1 MKILGTIRNSKN
13 QDPVKGA
20 NIRFSIEGT
29 EITSVISNEHGKY
42 EYIAEEDHTGQTLDF
57 AIQKDGFEIKNI
69 SYKIDKDEIKVDILL
84 NGVETKKKE
93 INETIEKTRISGTIR
108 NPITRD
114 PVQEAIIKISIE
126 GTQIATITS
135 SEMGEFEYIAEQDYT
150 GQTLDISIKKDN
162 YIEKNISYEIDGS
175 AIKSDILLDEIKIEI
190 KGKICDEKDSPLDN
204 ASISFSIGKS
214 TINLNSD
221 KYGSFSFTIGQ
232 QFLNQTI
239 GYEVSREG
247 FKTNNGKLT
256 LIEDL
261 KHINLIRNIPV
272 DNGSSNKK
280 WIAVAAIGIS
290 LAVIAIFLLSDASS
304 DLSTDPDKIDFDFV
318 PETGVQTFL
327 ILNNGKETL
336 KWVVYSDRDWIKVF
350 PESGIDSNTVSV
362 SVNSDGMDPGK
373 HTGRITVESDG
384 STKTGKISLY
394 IPGDNE
400 PPEPTDET
408 PEPTDEP
415 AEPTDGTPEPTDEPT
430 IPTKK
435 PRIHYF
441 KADPESID
449 SQGGFTTLSWEI
461 SDATSVIIDG
471 IGKVD
476 VSMGSIQRVVSK
488 TTTFT
493 IEATNDAGTSDDEV
507 TVTIDEQ
514 LPELSV
520 TPDPPDLDFGTMDK
534 GDTDS
539 RTFSISNTGSGT
551 LEGEISTHQD
561 WININPT
568 TWTNSKEITVTVKTE
583 DLDAGSHGGT
593 ITVESNGG
601 NMNIPVSLVIK
612 SSIPATPTE

>member
-69 SYKIDKDEIKVDILL
+69 SNKIDKDEIKVDILL
-84 NGVETKKKE
+84 NEVETKKKE
-93 INETIEKTRISGTIR
+93 IDETIEKTRISGTIR
-108 NPITRD
+108 NPINRD

-135 SEMGEFEYIAEQDYT
+135 SEMGEYEYIAEQDYT
-150 GQTLDISIKKDN
+150 GQTLDITIKKDN

-204 ASISFSIGKS
+204 ANISFSIGNS
-214 TINLNSD
+214 RINLNSD

-290 LAVIAIFLLSDASS
+290 LAVIAIFLLWDGSS

-318 PETGVQTFL
+318 PGTGVQTFL

-350 PESGIDSNTVSV
+350 PESGIDSATVSV

-373 HTGRITVESDG
+373 YTGRITVESDG
-384 STKTGKISLY
+384 STKIGKISLI
-394 IPGDNE
+394 IPEDN
-400 PPEPTDET
+400 
-408 PEPTDEP
+408 EPTDEP
-415 AEPTDGTPEPTDEPT
+415 AEPTDGSPEPTDEPAEPTDEPT

-461 SDATSVIIDG
+461 SDATSVIIDE

-476 VSMGSIQRVVSK
+476 ESMGSIQRVVSK

>member
-42 EYIAEEDHTGQTLDF
+42 EYIAEEDHVGQTLDF

-69 SYKIDKDEIKVDILL
+69 SYKIDKDEIKMDILL
-84 NGVETKKKE
+84 NEVETEKKE
-93 INETIEKTRISGTIR
+93 IDESIEKTRIFGTIR
-108 NPITRD
+108 NQINRD

-135 SEMGEFEYIAEQDYT
+135 SELGEYEYIAERDYT
-150 GQTLDISIKKDN
+150 GQTLDIIIKKDN

-175 AIKSDILLDEIKIEI
+175 AIKSDILLDEIKVEI

-204 ASISFSIGKS
+204 ASISFSIGDS

-247 FKTNNGKLT
+247 FKTSNGKLT

-272 DNGSSNKK
+272 DKGSSNKK
-280 WIAVAAIGIS
+280 WIVIAAIGIS
-290 LAVIAIFLLSDASS
+290 LVVIAFFLLQDTSS
-304 DLSTDPDKIDFDFV
+304 DLSTDPDSIDFDFV

-327 ILNNGKETL
+327 ILNNGKETM
-336 KWVVYSDRDWIKVF
+336 KWVVYSDQDWIKVF
-350 PESGIDSNTVSV
+350 PDSGIDSSTVSV

-384 STKTGKISLY
+384 IPKTGKISLI
-394 IPGDNE
+394 IPEDNGPTE
-400 PPEPTDET
+400 PTDEPVEPTDET

-415 AEPTDGTPEPTDEPT
+415 AEPT
-430 IPTKK
+430 KK

-441 KADPESID
+441 KADPENMD
-449 SQGGFTTLSWEI
+449 SQGITTLSWEI

-476 VSMGSIQRVVSK
+476 VSMGSEQRMVSK

-507 TVTIDEQ
+507 TVTIEENS
-514 LPELSV
+514 PELSIN
-520 TPDPPDLDFGTMDK
+520 PDPPDFNFGTMDK

-561 WININPT
+561 WININPK

-583 DLDAGSHGGT
+583 DLDAGSHVGT
-593 ITVESNGG
+593 ISVESNGG
-601 NMNIPVSLVIK
+601 NMNIPVSLVIE

>member
-42 EYIAEEDHTGQTLDF
+42 EYIAEEDHIGQTLDF

-69 SYKIDKDEIKVDILL
+69 SYKIDKDEVKVDILL
-84 NGVETKKKE
+84 NEVETEKKE
-93 INETIEKTRISGTIR
+93 IDESIEKTRIFGTIR
-108 NPITRD
+108 NQINRD

-135 SEMGEFEYIAEQDYT
+135 SELGEYEYIAERDYT
-150 GQTLDISIKKDN
+150 GQTLDIIIKKDN

-175 AIKSDILLDEIKIEI
+175 AIKSDILLDEIKVEI

-204 ASISFSIGKS
+204 ASISFSIGDS

-247 FKTNNGKLT
+247 FKTSNGKLT

-272 DNGSSNKK
+272 DKGSSNKK
-280 WIAVAAIGIS
+280 WIVIAAIGIS
-290 LAVIAIFLLSDASS
+290 LVVIAFFLLQDTSS
-304 DLSTDPDKIDFDFV
+304 DLSTDPDSIDFDFT
-318 PETGVQTFL
+318 PETGVQAFL

-384 STKTGKISLY
+384 IPKTGKISLI
-394 IPGDNE
+394 IPEDNGPTE
-400 PPEPTDET
+400 PTDEPVEPTDET

-415 AEPTDGTPEPTDEPT
+415 AEPT
-430 IPTKK
+430 KK

-441 KADPESID
+441 KADPENMD
-449 SQGGFTTLSWEI
+449 SQGITTLSWEI

-476 VSMGSIQRVVSK
+476 VSMGSEQRMVSK

-507 TVTIDEQ
+507 TVTIEENS
-514 LPELSV
+514 PELSIN
-520 TPDPPDLDFGTMDK
+520 PDPPDFNFGTMDK

-561 WININPT
+561 WININPK

-583 DLDAGSHGGT
+583 DLDAGSHVGT
-593 ITVESNGG
+593 ISVESNGG
-601 NMNIPVSLVIK
+601 NMNIPVSLVIE

>member
-135 SEMGEFEYIAEQDYT
+135 SEMGEYEYIAEQDYT

-290 LAVIAIFLLSDASS
+290 LAVIAIFLLSDGSS

-415 AEPTDGTPEPTDEPT
+415 AEPTDEPT

-476 VSMGSIQRVVSK
+476 ASMGSIQRVVSK

-583 DLDAGSHGGT
+583 NLDAGSYDGT

-601 NMNIPVSLVIK
+601 NMDIPVSLVIK

>member
-42 EYIAEEDHTGQTLDF
+42 EYIAEEDHIGQTLDF

-69 SYKIDKDEIKVDILL
+69 SYKIDKDEVKVDILL
-84 NGVETKKKE
+84 NEVETEKKE
-93 INETIEKTRISGTIR
+93 IDETIEKTRIFGTIR
-108 NPITRD
+108 NPINRD

-135 SEMGEFEYIAEQDYT
+135 SELGEYEYIAEQDYT

-175 AIKSDILLDEIKIEI
+175 AIKSDILLDEIKIKI
-190 KGKICDEKDSPLDN
+190 KGKIYDEKDSPLDN
-204 ASISFSIGKS
+204 ASISFSIGDS

-272 DNGSSNKK
+272 DKGSSNKK
-280 WIAVAAIGIS
+280 WIVIAAIGIS
-290 LAVIAIFLLSDASS
+290 LVVIAFFLLQDTSS
-304 DLSTDPDKIDFDFV
+304 DLSTDPDSIDFDFV

-327 ILNNGKETL
+327 ILNNGKETM
-336 KWVVYSDRDWIKVF
+336 KWVVYSDQDWIKVF
-350 PESGIDSNTVSV
+350 PDSGIDSSTVSV

-384 STKTGKISLY
+384 IPKTGKISLI
-394 IPGDNE
+394 IPEDNG
-400 PPEPTDET
+400 PTEPTDEPVEPT
-408 PEPTDEP
+408 DEPVEPTDEP
-415 AEPTDGTPEPTDEPT
+415 AEP
-430 IPTKK
+430 IKK

-441 KADPESID
+441 KADPENMD
-449 SQGGFTTLSWEI
+449 SQGITTLSWEI

-476 VSMGSIQRVVSK
+476 VSMGSEQRMVSK

-507 TVTIDEQ
+507 TVTIEENS
-514 LPELSV
+514 PELSIN
-520 TPDPPDLDFGTMDK
+520 PDPPDFNFGTMDK

-561 WININPT
+561 WININPK

-583 DLDAGSHGGT
+583 DLDAGSHVGT
-593 ITVESNGG
+593 ISVESNGG
-601 NMNIPVSLVIK
+601 NMNIPVSLVIE

>member
-42 EYIAEEDHTGQTLDF
+42 EHIAEEDHVGQTLDF
-57 AIQKDGFEIKNI
+57 AIQKDGFEIKNL
-69 SYKIDKDEIKVDILL
+69 SYKIDKDEIKMDILL
-84 NGVETKKKE
+84 NEVETEKKE
-93 INETIEKTRISGTIR
+93 IDETIEKTRIFGTIR
-108 NPITRD
+108 NPINRD

-135 SEMGEFEYIAEQDYT
+135 SELGEYEYIAEQDYT
-150 GQTLDISIKKDN
+150 GQTLDIIIKKDN

-204 ASISFSIGKS
+204 ASISFSIGDS

-239 GYEVSREG
+239 GYEVNREG

-256 LIEDL
+256 LIEEL

-272 DNGSSNKK
+272 DKGSSNKK
-280 WIAVAAIGIS
+280 WIVIAAIGIS
-290 LAVIAIFLLSDASS
+290 LAVIAIFLLSDVSS
-304 DLSTDPDKIDFDFV
+304 DLSTDPDSIDFDFT
-318 PETGVQTFL
+318 PETGVQNFL
-327 ILNNGKETL
+327 ILNNGKETM

-350 PESGIDSNTVSV
+350 PESGIGSNTVSV

-384 STKTGKISLY
+384 IPKTGKISLI
-394 IPGDNE
+394 IPEDNR
-400 PPEPTDET
+400 PT
-408 PEPTDEP
+408 EPTDEP
-415 AEPTDGTPEPTDEPT
+415 AEPTDEPAEPTDEPAE
-430 IPTKK
+430 PTKK

-441 KADPESID
+441 KADPENID
-449 SQGGFTTLSWEI
+449 SQGGITTLSWEI

-471 IGKVD
+471 IGNVD
-476 VSMGSIQRVVSK
+476 ASMGSEQRVVSK

-507 TVTIDEQ
+507 TVTIGENS
-514 LPELSV
+514 PELSV
-520 TPDPPDLDFGTMDK
+520 NPDPPDFNFGTMDK
-534 GDTDS
+534 GDTES